1 MFKYVLLQVF
11 HDLKLFGLPDTS
23 IKESKERI
31 IFAIKNSE
39 IQFPNTKI
47 IINLSPADI
56 KKEGASYDLPIA
68 IGILQNIGA
77 IKNSNTEK
85 TVFIGELG
93 LDGKINRVNGILAMC
108 LEARKFGITKIV
120 IPKENLQETVFIK
133 NVEII
138 PVETLKQLIDYL
150 NNNTEI
156 KKEYVE
162 VEDIINKEER
172 YTYKFEQIY
181 GQENAKRA
189 LEIAVAGNHNCLI
202 VGTPGARKDAII

>member
-1 MFKYVLLQVF
+1 M
-11 HDLKLFGLPDTS
+11 KLFGLPDTS

-31 IFAIKNSE
+31 IFAIKNSG

-93 LDGKINRVNGILAMC
+93 LDGKINKVNGILAMC

-120 IPKENLQETVFIK
+120 IPKENLQETAFIK
-133 NVEII
+133 NVEIVS
-138 PVETLKQLIDYL
+138 VETLKQLIEYL
-150 NNNTEI
+150 NNNTKIEN
-156 KKEYVE
+156 EYIE
-162 VEDIINKEER
+162 VEDIINKEEN
-172 YTYKFEQIY
+172 YIYKFEQIY

-202 VGTPGARKDAII
+202 VGTPGTRKDTII

>member
-1 MFKYVLLQVF
+1 M
-11 HDLKLFGLPDTS
+11 FGLPDAS

-31 IFAIKNSE
+31 IFAIKNTG

-68 IGILQNIGA
+68 IGILQNIGI
-77 IKNSNTEK
+77 IKNSNIEK

-93 LDGKINRVNGILAMC
+93 LDGKVNGILAMC
-108 LEARKFGITKIV
+108 IEASKFGIEKII
-120 IPKENLQETVFIK
+120 IPKENIQETVFIK
-133 NVEII
+133 NIEIV
-138 PVETLKQLIDYL
+138 PVENLKQVIEYL
-150 NNNTEI
+150 NYNVQI
-156 KKEYVE
+156 KNEYE
-162 VEDIINKEER
+162 NIEDMINKDECYEYR
-172 YTYKFEQIY
+172 FEQIY

-202 VGTPGARKDAII
+202 VGTPGTR

>member
-1 MFKYVLLQVF
+1 M
-11 HDLKLFGLPDTS
+11 FGLPDTS

-31 IFAIKNSE
+31 IFAIKNSG

-93 LDGKINRVNGILAMC
+93 LDGKINKVNGILAMC

-120 IPKENLQETVFIK
+120 IPKENLQETAFIK
-133 NVEII
+133 NVEIVS
-138 PVETLKQLIDYL
+138 VETLKQLIEYL
-150 NNNTEI
+150 NNNTKIEN
-156 KKEYVE
+156 EYIE
-162 VEDIINKEER
+162 VEDIINKEEN
-172 YTYKFEQIY
+172 YIYKFEQIY

-202 VGTPGARKDAII
+202 VGTPGTRKDTII

>member
-1 MFKYVLLQVF
+1 M
-11 HDLKLFGLPDTS
+11 KLFGLPDTS

-31 IFAIKNSE
+31 TFAIKNSG

-77 IKNSNTEK
+77 IKNCSTKK

-93 LDGKINRVNGILAMC
+93 LDGKINKVNGILAMC
-108 LEARKFGITKIV
+108 LEASKLGITQIV

-133 NVEII
+133 NVKIV
-138 PVETLKQLIDYL
+138 PVESLKQLIEYL
-150 NNNTEI
+150 NNNTELEN
-156 KKEYVE
+156 EYLK
-162 VEDIINKEER
+162 VEDIINKEEF

-202 VGTPGARKDAII
+202 IGTPGTRKNIIIQKCAIDFA